1 MFSTVSNLLARATCG
16 LLWGT
21 EDDLSTDTFDA
32 QQLIEDAGSVGIDAE
47 VVGLNSSAGHGLLSK
62 ANSNLYEPEMVVE
75 NAELITVVYKRI
87 RFTGV
92 VRMWRRIF
100 FL

>member
-1 MFSTVSNLLARATCG
+1 M
-16 LLWGT
+16 
-21 EDDLSTDTFDA
+21 STDTFDA